1 MSDQLSAAER
11 LYGDFAPAIVDYTD
25 RVLFGEVWTRPQL
38 SPRDRSLATVAALIS
53 GGNTEQLEFHLP
65 HAIHNGLSEEEL
77 VEVITHLAF
86 YTGWPRA
93 MSALAVA
100 KPLFTDPHQD

>member
-11 LYGDFAPAIVDYTD
+11 LYGDFAPALVDYTD
-25 RVLFGEVWTRPQL
+25 RVLFGQVWTRPQL

-65 HAIHNGLSEEEL
+65 HAIHNGLSREEL

-100 KPLFTDPHQD
+100 KRLLTNTQED